1 MSLSKTQIFLFFESG
16 NYVKATRRL
25 PQASTISVRIAGSI
39 FVDFGFSSG
48 VVFVF
53 GYSGNELLSAFRRR
67 TGIINQSQIAVLG
80 KRQHRFLRLFF
91 GNFFID
97 RRFFGRC
104 AFIYIGECRCRK
116 HAKTHCT
123 RQQSV
128 TRNALVISRFAEKDL
143 SEPGV
148 PRISPLG
155 FLSFFLSTM
164 IRLFD
169 RTFSP

>member
-25 PQASTISVRIAGSI
+25 PQASTIRVRIAGSI

-48 VVFVF
+48 VGSVF

-104 AFIYIGECRCRK
+104 AFIYIGECRCS
-116 HAKTHCT
+116 
-123 RQQSV
+123 SV
-128 TRNALVISRFAEKDL
+128 TRFNSFVELNISSNSFL
-143 SEPGV
+143 
-148 PRISPLG
+148 RIKLN
-155 FLSFFLSTM
+155 
-164 IRLFD
+164 
-169 RTFSP
+169 